1 MLMEIKEE
9 VEENE
14 CASDGRCVVFPS
26 GFFIFLAAIS
36 VASKKREKKKE
47 ILVFLVLLFLLMGPS
62 CIVL

>member
-26 GFFIFLAAIS
+26 GFFYFS
-36 VASKKREKKKE
+36 WRQ
-47 ILVFLVLLFLLMGPS
+47 FQ
-62 CIVL
+62 